1 MFSNCIKH
9 VRKLSKY
16 CNFNIRSYSLKY
28 GLNPSNISA
37 GYYFKGPK
45 TFDVLNGDLSY
56 INVLDAML
64 GWNLVNEAKR
74 TLKRDVCA
82 SYKHNAPAGV
92 SCLGYSNHN
101 IVKHARRCDELSSFG
116 DFISVTGKVDHETAT
131 YLKTQVSDGIIA
143 DDFTD
148 EAMDILKKKKSG
160 NYVILK
166 GYSNSNSNS
175 KSILNKQYEY
185 EVECKDH
192 FGVTLWQT
200 KDTSFILN
208 FENNNISKNKEID
221 ALLGWIT
228 LKYTPSNSVNFVHNK
243 QVIGIGAGQ
252 QNRVACI
259 RIAGEKCRNWN
270 EKYRPW
276 SRDRMTT
283 PTYAHVQYV
292 PNTHIPMVEIY
303 KYSNPIL
310 YTMCSD
316 GFLPFKDNIDAAKE
330 YDVDLIVQPGG
341 SIKDDDIKEEALK
354 QNIEMIYTGMRA
366 FYH

>member
-1 MFSNCIKH
+1 M
-9 VRKLSKY
+9 
-16 CNFNIRSYSLKY
+16 NFNLKY

-37 GYYFKGPK
+37 GYSFKGPK
-45 TFDVLNGDLSY
+45 KFDVLNGELSY

-64 GWNLVNEAKR
+64 GWNLVNEAKQVLNR
-74 TLKRDVCA
+74 NVCA

-92 SCLGYSNHN
+92 SCLGYSTHN
-101 IVKHARRCDELSSFG
+101 VVKYARKCDELSSFG
-116 DFISVTGKVDHETAT
+116 DFISVTGLVDCETAK

-143 DDFTD
+143 DEFTD
-148 EAMDILKKKKSG
+148 GAMDILKKKKNG
-160 NYVILK
+160 NYIILK
-166 GYSNSNSNS
+166 GYPTNTDADADE
-175 KSILNKQYEY
+175 NKTLEY
-185 EVECKDH
+185 RDH
-192 FGVTLWQT
+192 FGVTLYQT
-200 KDTSFILN
+200 KDTSSILN
-208 FENNNISKNKEID
+208 FENEFENEFENFNISKKKEID

-259 RIAGEKCRNWN
+259 RIAGEKCRLWN
-270 EKYRPW
+270 EKYESSSPL
-276 SRDRMTT
+276 
-283 PTYAHVQYV
+283 
-292 PNTHIPMVEIY
+292 
-303 KYSNPIL
+303 PIS

-341 SIKDDDIKEEALK
+341 SIKDVEIKEEALN
-354 QNIEMIYTGMRA
+354 QDIEMIYTGTRA